1 MTPPVIIFVQS
12 RERAAALFKELV
24 YDGINVD
31 VIHADRT
38 KKQRDTIIKKFRI
51 GETWVLIAT
60 DLMARGMDFKGVN
73 CVINYDFPQSTVSY
87 VHRIGRTGRAG
98 RKGKAITFFTESDM
112 KYLRSIAN
120 VMKISGC
127 EDVPEWM
134 LKLKKQ
140 NRSERKYMKK
150 YAPKRSRISTTSGF
164 DKKKR
169 NNKRSKH
176 S

>member
-1 MTPPVIIFVQS
+1 MLQ
-12 RERAAALFKELV
+12 RYKELV

-38 KKQRDTIIKKFRI
+38 KTARHNYKKFRI
-51 GETWVLIAT
+51 GETWVLIET

-98 RKGKAITFFTESDM
+98 RKGKAITFFTENDM

-140 NRSERKYMKK
+140 NRNEKKYMKK
-150 YAPKRSRISTTSGF
+150 YAPKES
-164 DKKKR
+164 
-169 NNKRSKH
+169 NKH
-176 S
+176 YHG